1 MSKIK
6 NLKSNLHKNS
16 NMETTEIKTLEHLK
30 KLTSL
35 YFRTLKPDEK
45 NESNIAK
52 IKFVNYYE
60 LGCVITNML
69 KMCILALDHDADK
82 ISMTNRN
89 QINVSLILE
98 TVLEMF
104 PLDEFEFLSEISDLV
119 IEDSK
124 NVNA

>member
-1 MSKIK
+1 
-6 NLKSNLHKNS
+6 
-16 NMETTEIKTLEHLK
+16 METTEIKTLEHLK